1 MKGNA
6 TISFT
11 EELPPSPIKYNFH
24 IHLSAKIGL
33 DDRGLTKDILHY
45 FLFFSTLFSGCG
57 KIHLALD
64 LIEKEHNKHYD
75 YIIIICP
82 MLR

>member
-6 TISFT
+6 TISFM

-45 FLFFSTLFSGCG
+45 FLFF
-57 KIHLALD
+57 
-64 LIEKEHNKHYD
+64 Y
-75 YIIIICP
+75 YII
-82 MLR
+82 LRLWKNSSCFGLDRKRTQQTL